1 MDPKRELQ
9 ARTPSPDPKQAFLQ
23 HLEALLSLAHYQR
36 LWLRALEL
44 LEQYMRFP
52 DSELLQEGPAL
63 TLPEP

>member
-1 MDPKRELQ
+1 MH
-9 ARTPSPDPKQAFLQ
+9 F
-23 HLEALLSLAHYQR
+23 QR

-63 TLPEP
+63 TFTRTLALALAQTLALALTLTRRRCPRR